1 MRFIIAFLMI
11 LNQGF
16 LDLFSLPGDIIF
28 ESSYEIAI
36 KKAQEFGKNVLIL
49 VGRDIKENLIK
60 DFLNSFKN
68 DEIIHTVSRKNVF
81 LVIDKDNK
89 IFKKINLQKSP
100 TIFFVDSK
108 NEQIKA
114 AYAGTALS
122 SIQFDKNFLSYV
134 MGTIKSTGVLEK
146 QKNYEINTIDER
158 TFFYKTLK
166 GDWRLKFNGKDR
178 KLVLFDT
185 DLKEFLVFKDIDEN
199 KLYAIPKSRI
209 GNIYFSLLGN
219 EEWKFFGRIK

>member
-1 MRFIIAFLMI
+1 MRFVIAFLMI

-16 LDLFSLPGDIIF
+16 SGLFSFPEDIIF

-36 KKAQEFGKNVLIL
+36 KKAQKLDKNVLIL

-60 DFLNSFKN
+60 DFLNSFRN
-68 DEIIHTVSRKNVF
+68 DKIIYTISRKNVF
-81 LVIDKDNK
+81 LVIDKDNE
-89 IFKKINLQKSP
+89 IFNKINLQKSP

-114 AYAGTALS
+114 AYVGTVLS
-122 SIQFDKNFLSYV
+122 GVQFDKDFLNYV
-134 MGTIKSTGVLEK
+134 MGTIKSTSVLKK
-146 QKNYEINTIDER
+146 QKNYEINTINEKI
-158 TFFYKTLK
+158 FFYKTLK
-166 GDWRLKFNGKDR
+166 GDWRLKLEGKDR

-219 EEWKFFGRIK
+219 EEWKLFGKIK

>member
-89 IFKKINLQKSP
+89 IFNKVNLQKSP

-114 AYAGTALS
+114 AYAGAVLS

-134 MGTIKSTGVLEK
+134 MGTIKSTSVIEK

-199 KLYAIPKSRI
+199 KLYAVPKSRI

-219 EEWKFFGRIK
+219 EEWKFFGKIK

>member
-16 LDLFSLPGDIIF
+16 SDLFSLSEDIVF

-36 KKAQEFGKNVLIL
+36 KKAQKLNKNVLIL
-49 VGRDIKENLIK
+49 VGRDVKENLIK
-60 DFLNSFKN
+60 DFLNSFRN
-68 DEIIHTVSRKNVF
+68 DEIIHTVAKKNVF

-89 IFKKINLQKSP
+89 IFNKINLQKSP

-114 AYAGTALS
+114 AYVGTILN
-122 SIQFDKNFLSYV
+122 SIQFDKDFLSYV
-134 MGTIKSTGVLEK
+134 IGAIKSTSVIKK
-146 QKNYEINTIDER
+146 QKNYEINTIDEKI
-158 TFFYKTLK
+158 FFYKTLK

-199 KLYAIPKSRI
+199 KLYAVPKSRI

-219 EEWKFFGRIK
+219 EEWKLFGKIK

>member
-16 LDLFSLPGDIIF
+16 SDLFSLSEDIIF
-28 ESSYEIAI
+28 EGSYEIAI
-36 KKAQEFGKNVLIL
+36 KKAQKLDKNVLIL

-60 DFLNSFKN
+60 NFLNSFKN
-68 DEIIHTVSRKNVF
+68 DEIINTVSKKNVF
-81 LVIDKDNK
+81 LVIDKDNE
-89 IFKKINLQKSP
+89 IFNKINLQKSP

-114 AYAGTALS
+114 AYVGTILS
-122 SIQFDKNFLSYV
+122 SIQFDKDFLSYL
-134 MGTIKSTGVLEK
+134 MGAIKSTSVLKK
-146 QKNYEINTIDER
+146 QKNYEINTIDEKI
-158 TFFYKTLK
+158 FFYKTLK
-166 GDWRLKFNGKDR
+166 GDWRLKFDGKDR

-199 KLYAIPKSRI
+199 KLYAIPKSRT

-219 EEWKFFGRIK
+219 EEWKLFGKIK

>member
-1 MRFIIAFLMI
+1 MRFVIAFLMI

-16 LDLFSLPGDIIF
+16 SGLFSFPEDIIF

-36 KKAQEFGKNVLIL
+36 KKAQKLDKNVLIL

-60 DFLNSFKN
+60 DFLNSFRN
-68 DEIIHTVSRKNVF
+68 DKIIHTVSRKNVF
-81 LVIDKDNK
+81 LVIDKDNE
-89 IFKKINLQKSP
+89 IFNKINLQKSP

-114 AYAGTALS
+114 AYVGTVLS
-122 SIQFDKNFLSYV
+122 GVQFDKDFLNYV
-134 MGTIKSTGVLEK
+134 MRTIKSTSVLKK
-146 QKNYEINTIDER
+146 QKNYEINTINEKI
-158 TFFYKTLK
+158 FFYKTLK
-166 GDWRLKFNGKDR
+166 GDWRLKLEGKDR

-199 KLYAIPKSRI
+199 KLYAIPKSRV

-219 EEWKFFGRIK
+219 EEWKLFGKIK

>member
-16 LDLFSLPGDIIF
+16 LNLFSLTEDIIF

-36 KKAQEFGKNVLIL
+36 KKAQELDKNVLIL

-60 DFLNSFKN
+60 DFLNSFRN
-68 DEIIHTVSRKNVF
+68 DEIVRTVSRKNIF
-81 LVIDKDNK
+81 LVIDKNNK
-89 IFKKINLQKSP
+89 IFNKINLQKSP

-122 SIQFDKNFLSYV
+122 SIQFDKNFLNYV
-134 MGTIKSTGVLEK
+134 MGSIKSTSFLKE
-146 QKNYEINTIDER
+146 QKNYEINTMNDRI
-158 TFFYKTLK
+158 FFYKTLQ
-166 GDWRLKFNGKDR
+166 GDWRLKFDGKDR

-219 EEWKFFGRIK
+219 EEWKLFGKIK

>member
-16 LDLFSLPGDIIF
+16 SDLFSLSEDIIF

-36 KKAQEFGKNVLIL
+36 KKAQKLDKNVLIL

-60 DFLNSFKN
+60 NFLNSFKN
-68 DEIIHTVSRKNVF
+68 NEIINKVSKKNVF
-81 LVIDKDNK
+81 LVIDKDNE
-89 IFKKINLQKSP
+89 IFNKINLQKSP

-114 AYAGTALS
+114 AYVGTILS
-122 SIQFDKNFLSYV
+122 SIQFDKDFLSYL
-134 MGTIKSTGVLEK
+134 MGAIKSTSVLKK
-146 QKNYEINTIDER
+146 QKNYEINTIDEKI
-158 TFFYKTLK
+158 FFYKTLK
-166 GDWRLKFNGKDR
+166 GDWRLKFDGKDR

-199 KLYAIPKSRI
+199 KLYAIPKSRT

-219 EEWKFFGRIK
+219 EEWKLFGKIK

>member
-16 LDLFSLPGDIIF
+16 LNLFSLTEDIIF

-36 KKAQEFGKNVLIL
+36 KKAQELDKNVLIL

-68 DEIIHTVSRKNVF
+68 DEIVRTVSRKNIF
-81 LVIDKDNK
+81 LVIDKNNK
-89 IFKKINLQKSP
+89 IFNKINLQKSP

-122 SIQFDKNFLSYV
+122 SIQFDKNFLNYV
-134 MGTIKSTGVLEK
+134 MGSIKSTSFLKE
-146 QKNYEINTIDER
+146 QKNYEINTINDR
-158 TFFYKTLK
+158 IFFYKTLQ
-166 GDWRLKFNGKDR
+166 GDWRLKFDGKDR

-219 EEWKFFGRIK
+219 EEWKLFGKIK

>member
-28 ESSYEIAI
+28 ENSYEIAI

-199 KLYAIPKSRI
+199 KLYAVPKSRI

>member
-28 ESSYEIAI
+28 ESSYDIAI
-36 KKAQEFGKNVLIL
+36 KKAQKFGKNVLIL
-49 VGRDIKENLIK
+49 VGKDIKENLIK
-60 DFLNSFKN
+60 NFLNSFEN
-68 DEIIHTVSRKNVF
+68 DEIIHTITKKNVF
-81 LVIDKDNK
+81 LVIDKDNE
-89 IFKKINLQKSP
+89 IFNKINLQKSP

-108 NEQIKA
+108 SEQIKS
-114 AYAGTALS
+114 AYAGTVFS

-134 MGTIKSTGVLEK
+134 MGAIKSTSVLEK
-146 QKNYEINTIDER
+146 QKNYEINTIDGR

-166 GDWRLKFNGKDR
+166 GDWRLKFNGKDK

-199 KLYAIPKSRI
+199 KLYAVPKSRI

-219 EEWKFFGRIK
+219 EEWKFFGKIK

>member
-16 LDLFSLPGDIIF
+16 SGLFSLPEDIIF

-36 KKAQEFGKNVLIL
+36 KKAQKLDKNVLIL

-60 DFLNSFKN
+60 DFLNSFRN

-81 LVIDKDNK
+81 LVIDKDNE
-89 IFKKINLQKSP
+89 IFNKINLQKGP

-114 AYAGTALS
+114 AYAGTVLNGV
-122 SIQFDKNFLSYV
+122 QFDKDFLNYV
-134 MGTIKSTGVLEK
+134 IGTIKSTSVLEK
-146 QKNYEINTIDER
+146 QKNYEINTINER
-158 TFFYKTLK
+158 VFFYKTLK
-166 GDWRLKFNGKDR
+166 GDWRLKFNGKDK

-209 GNIYFSLLGN
+209 GNIYFSLAGN
-219 EEWKFFGRIK
+219 EEWKLFGKIK

>member
-16 LDLFSLPGDIIF
+16 LNLFSLTEDIIF

-36 KKAQEFGKNVLIL
+36 KKAQELDKNVLIL

-60 DFLNSFKN
+60 DFLNSFRN
-68 DEIIHTVSRKNVF
+68 DEIVRTVSRKNIF
-81 LVIDKDNK
+81 LVIDKNNK
-89 IFKKINLQKSP
+89 IFNKINLQKSP

-122 SIQFDKNFLSYV
+122 SIQFDKNFLNYV
-134 MGTIKSTGVLEK
+134 MGSIKSTSFLKE
-146 QKNYEINTIDER
+146 QKNYEINTINDR
-158 TFFYKTLK
+158 IFFYKTLQ
-166 GDWRLKFNGKDR
+166 GDWRLKFDGKDR

-219 EEWKFFGRIK
+219 EEWKLFGKIK

>member
-16 LDLFSLPGDIIF
+16 LNLFSLTEDIIF

-36 KKAQEFGKNVLIL
+36 KKAQELDKNVLIL

-68 DEIIHTVSRKNVF
+68 DEIVRTVSRKNIF
-81 LVIDKDNK
+81 LVIDKNNK
-89 IFKKINLQKSP
+89 IFNKINLQKSP

-122 SIQFDKNFLSYV
+122 SIQFDKNFLNYV
-134 MGTIKSTGVLEK
+134 MGSIKSTSFLKE
-146 QKNYEINTIDER
+146 QKNYEINTMNDRI
-158 TFFYKTLK
+158 FFYKTLQ
-166 GDWRLKFNGKDR
+166 GDWRLKFDGKDR

-219 EEWKFFGRIK
+219 EEWKLFGKIK

>member
-1 MRFIIAFLMI
+1 MRFIIAFSMI

-16 LDLFSLPGDIIF
+16 SSLFSLSEDIVF

-36 KKAQEFGKNVLIL
+36 KKAQKLGKNVLIL

-60 DFLNSFKN
+60 DFLNSFRS
-68 DEIIHTVSRKNVF
+68 DEVVRTITKKNVF
-81 LVIDKDNK
+81 LVIDKNNE
-89 IFKKINLQKSP
+89 IFNKINLQKSP
-100 TIFFVDSK
+100 TIFFIDPN

-114 AYAGTALS
+114 AYVGPVLS
-122 SIQFDKNFLSYV
+122 SIQFDKDFLSYV
-134 MGTIKSTGVLEK
+134 MGAIKSTSVLKK
-146 QKNYEINTIDER
+146 QKNYEINTVDGK

-166 GDWRLKFNGKDR
+166 GDWRLKFDGKDR

-219 EEWKFFGRIK
+219 EEWKLFGKIK

>member
-1 MRFIIAFLMI
+1 MRFIIVFLII

-16 LDLFSLPGDIIF
+16 LDLFSLSENIIF

-36 KKAQEFGKNVLIL
+36 KKAQKLNKNVLIL
-49 VGRDIKENLIK
+49 VGKDIKENLIK
-60 DFLNSFKN
+60 AFLNSFRD
-68 DEIIHTVSRKNVF
+68 DEIIHTITKKNVF
-81 LVIDKDNK
+81 LVIDKDNE
-89 IFKKINLQKSP
+89 IFNKINLQKSP

-108 NEQIKA
+108 NEQIRA
-114 AYAGTALS
+114 AYVGTVLN
-122 SIQFDKNFLSYV
+122 SIQFDKDFLSYV
-134 MGTIKSTGVLEK
+134 MGTIKSTSVLK
-146 QKNYEINTIDER
+146 KKKSYEINTIDEG

-166 GDWRLKFNGKDR
+166 GDWRLKLNGKDR

-219 EEWKFFGRIK
+219 EEWKLFGKIK

>member
-1 MRFIIAFLMI
+1 MAFLMI

-16 LDLFSLPGDIIF
+16 SGLFSFPEDIIF

-36 KKAQEFGKNVLIL
+36 KKAQKLDKNVLIL

-60 DFLNSFKN
+60 GFLNSFRN

-81 LVIDKDNK
+81 LVIDKNNE
-89 IFKKINLQKSP
+89 IFNKINLQKSP

-114 AYAGTALS
+114 AYVGTVLS
-122 SIQFDKNFLSYV
+122 GVRFDKDFLNHV
-134 MGTIKSTGVLEK
+134 MGTIKSTSVLKK
-146 QKNYEINTIDER
+146 QKNYEINTINEKI
-158 TFFYKTLK
+158 FFYKTLK
-166 GDWRLKFNGKDR
+166 GDWRLKLEGKDR

-219 EEWKFFGRIK
+219 EEWKLFGKIK

>member
-1 MRFIIAFLMI
+1 MRFVIAFLMI

-16 LDLFSLPGDIIF
+16 SGLFSFPEDIIF

-36 KKAQEFGKNVLIL
+36 KKAQKLDKNVLIL

-60 DFLNSFKN
+60 GFLNSFRN

-81 LVIDKDNK
+81 LVIDKNNE
-89 IFKKINLQKSP
+89 IFNKINLQKSP

-114 AYAGTALS
+114 AYVGTVLS
-122 SIQFDKNFLSYV
+122 GVRFDKDFLNHV
-134 MGTIKSTGVLEK
+134 MGTIKSTSVLKK
-146 QKNYEINTIDER
+146 QKNYEINTINEKI
-158 TFFYKTLK
+158 FFYKTLK
-166 GDWRLKFNGKDR
+166 GDWRLKLEGKDR

-219 EEWKFFGRIK
+219 EEWKLFGKIK

>member
-1 MRFIIAFLMI
+1 MRFVMAFLMI

-16 LDLFSLPGDIIF
+16 SGLFSFPEDIIF

-36 KKAQEFGKNVLIL
+36 KKAQKLDKNVLIL

-60 DFLNSFKN
+60 GFLNSFRN

-81 LVIDKDNK
+81 LVIDKNNE
-89 IFKKINLQKSP
+89 IFNKINLQKSP

-114 AYAGTALS
+114 AYVGTVLS
-122 SIQFDKNFLSYV
+122 GVRFDKDFLNHV
-134 MGTIKSTGVLEK
+134 MGTIKSTSVLKK
-146 QKNYEINTIDER
+146 QKNYEINTINEKI
-158 TFFYKTLK
+158 FFYKTLK
-166 GDWRLKFNGKDR
+166 GDWRLKLEGKDR

-219 EEWKFFGRIK
+219 EEWKLFGKIK